1 MHLLNPRWSS
11 IICEDEAEAIMRHNV
26 RGSETS
32 ACACGEP
39 RYQSVTGN
47 MDVVRKFYLLM
58 RLWLLYWAEPL
69 TEGP

>member
-1 MHLLNPRWSS
+1 
-11 IICEDEAEAIMRHNV
+11 MRHNV